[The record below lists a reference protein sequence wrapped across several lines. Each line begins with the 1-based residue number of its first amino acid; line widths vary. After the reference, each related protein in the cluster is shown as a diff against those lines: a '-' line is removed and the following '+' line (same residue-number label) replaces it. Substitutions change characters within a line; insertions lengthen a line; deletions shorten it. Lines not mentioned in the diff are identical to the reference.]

1 MKPKL
6 PTKVIFWIK
15 GGKLLVKNL
24 ENSEIFI
31 TNDQKEIAMFLNA
44 HNMTVHD
51 VDGEMNGRDVY
62 GWFKRREIR
71 EPYKFVEL

>member
-1 MKPKL
+1 LKPKL

-15 GGKLLVKNL
+15 DENLFVENL
-24 ENSEIFI
+24 ESGEIFI
-31 TNDQKEIAMFLNA
+31 TDDQKEIAMFLNA

-62 GWFKRREIR
+62 GWFERREIR
-71 EPYKFVEL
+71 EPFKFVDL

>member
-1 MKPKL
+1 LKPKL

-15 GGKLLVKNL
+15 GEKLFVKNL
-24 ENSEIFI
+24 ENSKIFI

-51 VDGEMNGRDVY
+51 VDWEMIGRDVY
-62 GWFKRREIR
+62 GWFEHREIR
-71 EPYKFVEL
+71 EPFKFIEL

>member
-1 MKPKL
+1 LKPKL

-15 GGKLLVKNL
+15 GEKLFVKNL

-51 VDGEMNGRDVY
+51 VE
-62 GWFKRREIR
+62 KRTRCLW
-71 EPYKFVEL
+71 VVQT

>member
-1 MKPKL
+1 LKPKL

-15 GGKLLVKNL
+15 GENLFVENL
-24 ENSEIFI
+24 ESGEIFI
-31 TNDQKEIAMFLNA
+31 TDDQKEIAMFLNA

-71 EPYKFVEL
+71 EPFKFVDL